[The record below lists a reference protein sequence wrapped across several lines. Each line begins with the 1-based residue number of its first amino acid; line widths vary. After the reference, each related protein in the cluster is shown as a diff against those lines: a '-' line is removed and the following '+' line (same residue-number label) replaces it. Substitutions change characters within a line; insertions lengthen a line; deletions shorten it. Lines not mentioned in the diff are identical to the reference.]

1 MRALPPGRAVD
12 LLHGVPFGQ
21 PAHPALVRL
30 PIGCW
35 TSAVLL
41 DLWGGR
47 GPEAERASATLIAVG
62 VAWLLGNAGRID
74 LLATL
79 RAWWPLTLVVW
90 GVLELVAFALSR
102 DARRS

>member
-1 MRALPPGRAVD
+1 MARPFRPE
-12 LLHGVPFGQ
+12 LLVF
-21 PAHPALVRL
+21 AR
-30 PIGCW
+30 
-35 TSAVLL
+35 S
-41 DLWGGR
+41 
-47 GPEAERASATLIAVG
+47 LIAVG

-90 GVLELVAFALSR
+90 GVLELVAFALGR

>member
-1 MRALPPGRAVD
+1 MARPFRPE
-12 LLHGVPFGQ
+12 LLVFG
-21 PAHPALVRL
+21 L
-30 PIGCW
+30 
-35 TSAVLL
+35 S
-41 DLWGGR
+41 
-47 GPEAERASATLIAVG
+47 LIAVG

-90 GVLELVAFALSR
+90 GALELVAFALGR